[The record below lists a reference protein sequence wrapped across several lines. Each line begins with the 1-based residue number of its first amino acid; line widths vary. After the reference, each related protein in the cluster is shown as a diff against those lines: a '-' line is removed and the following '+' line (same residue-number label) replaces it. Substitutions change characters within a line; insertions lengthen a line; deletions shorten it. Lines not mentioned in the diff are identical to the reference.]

1 MAQKDESYISQRKNS
16 KLSFST
22 QNAKDAKD
30 EGTFMTASV
39 GMRDSII
46 NHSDRDYQTV
56 DAQSG
61 YNEGESIKGS

>member
-22 QNAKDAKD
+22 QNAKD

>member
-1 MAQKDESYISQRKNS
+1 MAQKDESYISQRNNS

-22 QNAKDAKD
+22 QNAKD